1 MKDCFT
7 QCAGCHR
14 NSNGDQYCR
23 YCESETDDAISK
35 LTEDDYD
42 RAERYLDIQ
51 REREAEDN
59 ISEKDE
65 YD

>member
-1 MKDCFT
+1 V
-7 QCAGCHR
+7 Q
-14 NSNGDQYCR
+14 
-23 YCESETDDAISK
+23 
-35 LTEDDYD
+35 DDYD